1 MCYVEG
7 LFPTLPPFNHFE
19 LKKNPNT
26 KTFWVCG
33 FLHMTKHTQLKSKSI
48 HSIPLVDLKKK
59 FSHLVEW
66 FDLNV
71 SVIVKTRQK
80 ENQTQAGGQ

>member
-1 MCYVEG
+1 
-7 LFPTLPPFNHFE
+7 
-19 LKKNPNT
+19 
-26 KTFWVCG
+26 
-33 FLHMTKHTQLKSKSI
+33 MTKHTQLKSKSI